1 MLASETGIESVTP
14 SISFSQFCLKKLHE
28 VIDGHTNDV
37 AGLRLQIMR
46 RTPEGFQHVLSM
58 VEDGAQD
65 KIPDDLVVSIENIKV
80 YVPIKDAK
88 YLDGLKVDFEEQDE
102 GQSGLEFINP
112 NPRWFDDREEAIQQL
127 FDDQINPA
135 IAGHGGMVNLLGV
148 DGEDAYVE
156 FSGGCQGC
164 GQANVT
170 LGQGIETAVKRFVPG
185 IDRMVDVTNHA
196 EGTHPYFKP
205 SQASHAH
212 AGGSCGCSPDA
223 GCGCGAQH

>member
-14 SISFSQFCLKKLHE
+14 SISFSQFCLEKLHE

-88 YLDGLKVDFEEQDE
+88 YLDGLISKC
-102 GQSGLEFINP
+102 QSQRYHFSLIRRCPTISFLCSSLTLHPLGHNP
-112 NPRWFDDREEAIQQL
+112 MYYLRLHIFR
-127 FDDQINPA
+127 
-135 IAGHGGMVNLLGV
+135 
-148 DGEDAYVE
+148 
-156 FSGGCQGC
+156 
-164 GQANVT
+164 
-170 LGQGIETAVKRFVPG
+170 RFG
-185 IDRMVDVTNHA
+185 
-196 EGTHPYFKP
+196 K
-205 SQASHAH
+205 
-212 AGGSCGCSPDA
+212 
-223 GCGCGAQH
+223 